1 MVKAIQLGWTAV
13 LAAGLLA
20 GCMSPAPRNRKVY
33 DRYAELVAQRSRAAE
48 FKPAPT
54 AAAATAPQTPMAQ
67 PAAPVA
73 RPSAR
78 AIPAEPRA
86 PATPA
91 PVKVMPPPA
100 AAPAARPAAVP
111 PSAPP
116 PSAPAARVSTPAV
129 PRPAELPPP
138 AGIPVPDSEAPPS
151 SDGVAYVL
159 KPSDAVQIFLRGIPN
174 AEIIEAVVD
183 ENGRVSLPFINEVM
197 ASGLT
202 ASELAR
208 SIRSIYLEQ
217 GIYQNISVN
226 VVVPMRSYFVQGE
239 VRAPGRFQLIAAMR
253 VSQAIAGAGGYS
265 EFASGQVV
273 VKRGGKI
280 AKTIRNARR
289 LERTP
294 EDDILLEPDDI
305 IEVKRSLW

>member
-1 MVKAIQLGWTAV
+1 MVKTIQLGLAAA

-20 GCMSPAPRNRKVY
+20 GCMSPAPRNRKIY

-48 FKPAPT
+48 IKPAPSAT
-54 AAAATAPQTPMAQ
+54 PKPAEPPAAARP
-67 PAAPVA
+67 PA
-73 RPSAR
+73 RT
-78 AIPAEPRA
+78 IPAEPRA
-86 PATPA
+86 PARPAPAVQSAEWATPA
-91 PVKVMPPPA
+91 PVKVMPPPPA
-100 AAPAARPAAVP
+100 AKPAPAPAASAAPVQ
-111 PSAPP
+111 PP
-116 PSAPAARVSTPAV
+116 PAT
-129 PRPAELPPP
+129 RPAERP
-138 AGIPVPDSEAPPS
+138 APAEIPDPDVEAAISP
-151 SDGVAYVL
+151 DGVAYVL

-174 AEIIEAVVD
+174 AEVIEAVVD

-208 SIRSIYLEQ
+208 SIRTIYLEQ

-239 VRAPGRFQLIAAMR
+239 VRAPGRFQLLAAMR

-265 EFASGQVV
+265 EFASGQVL

-280 AKTIRNARR
+280 VKTIRNARR